1 MRVEQRIV
9 VELGL
14 GVELRR
20 LPVGLG
26 PDLLLGPP
34 GCGGRLGDGNR
45 WGRAS
50 GGEQRDE
57 SAAPGASRR
66 AIVQFFSASVCR
78 TRRSSS
84 RNAAASRAW
93 G

>member
-1 MRVEQRIV
+1 
-9 VELGL
+9 
-14 GVELRR
+14 
-20 LPVGLG
+20 
-26 PDLLLGPP
+26 LLGRP
-34 GCGGRLGDGNR
+34 GCGRSLGDGDR
-45 WGRAS
+45 RRRA
-50 GGEQRDE
+50 GGSEQRDE
-57 SAAPGASRR
+57 GEAPGASRR